1 MTLCYSDMKHYC
13 FLVLV
18 LSVYVY
24 DVHCYSTSGN
34 QSERE
39 ILIDCFQKALL
50 NDNEQLFTLQKAFLF
65 PQQVG
70 GRCLTI
76 YVTIEGRID
85 LTSNPEY
92 SYYCDEHL
100 NESNSYIY
108 NYDTT
113 RDFELSPAPATTLL
127 DFLRSNF
134 IVQALGAMDPSFHT
148 LITVIS
154 NEFVSDYHYDSYNYF
169 DLSPYN
175 SYDIHMT
182 CTVGNI
188 DPSQIIM
195 YDDVTDAVYVTL
207 SWVSYNN
214 MIVIHDNILLL

>member
-13 FLVLV
+13 SLVLV
-18 LSVYVY
+18 LSVYAY

-34 QSERE
+34 LRE
-39 ILIDCFQKALL
+39 ILIDCFQKTLM
-50 NDNEQLFTLQKAFLF
+50 NDNEQLFTLQKAFLL
-65 PQQVG
+65 PQQIAFG
-70 GRCLTI
+70 GKYLTI
-76 YVTIEGRID
+76 GVTVQVRID

-100 NESNSYIY
+100 NESNSCIY
-108 NYDTT
+108 NYNTT
-113 RDFELSPAPATTLL
+113 RDFELSPAPATTSTLL
-127 DFLRSNF
+127 DFLQSNF
-134 IVQALGAMDPSFHT
+134 IMQALEAMDPSFLT

-154 NEFVSDYHYDSYNYF
+154 NDFISDYHYDSYNYF

-175 SYDIHMT
+175 SYGIHMT

-188 DPSQIIM
+188 DPSQM
-195 YDDVTDAVYVTL
+195 YNDVTDAVYVTL

-214 MIVIHDNILLL
+214 MIIIHDNILLL